1 MKKGII
7 FLMLLFLVS
16 TSLVIYNKENVKAS
30 TDEAVFDGKISPTR
44 PFYQG
49 ENIYYSDFK
58 MSGKFTDTKTG
69 KEIPK
74 DEWKIF
80 AYKPASSNSITLN
93 IVHLPSFETNKYQDI
108 KYKVKIKTEKF
119 SPYLISS
126 YKDNTIF
133 KNLECVKPQF
143 KNSLGLKIDG
153 DVLYSYNEKKKS
165 LDYTFIPSKRYVDTD
180 ELLYEYNI
188 FRGSIIVE
196 KLESPIFENSYI
208 ELSEKDVFYLR
219 IKNPIPNS
227 SYNWYSDDPT
237 NVSVED
243 GKIKAESLG
252 FSKIY
257 CEVALPDGESITLK
271 CYVVVK

>member
-7 FLMLLFLVS
+7 FLMLVFLIS
-16 TSLVIYNKENVKAS
+16 ASLAVYNNSNVKAS
-30 TDEAVFDGKISPTR
+30 TGEAVFEGKISPTR
-44 PFYQG
+44 TFYQG
-49 ENIYYSDFK
+49 ENLYYNDFK
-58 MSGKFTDTKTG
+58 ISGKFTDSKTG

-80 AYKPASSNSITLN
+80 AYTPANSNSITIN

-119 SPYLISS
+119 SPYLNSS
-126 YKDNTIF
+126 YKDNTVF

-153 DVLYSYNEKKKS
+153 DVLYSYNQKKKS
-165 LDYTFIPSKRYVDTD
+165 LDYTFIPSKRYVDT
-180 ELLYEYNI
+180 EESLYEYNI

-196 KLESPIFENSYI
+196 NLISPIFENSYI
-208 ELSEKDVFYLR
+208 ELSEKDVYTLR
-219 IKNPIPNS
+219 IQNSIPNS
-227 SYNWYSDDPT
+227 TYNWYSDDPT
-237 NVSVED
+237 NVSVEG

-252 FSKIY
+252 YSMIY
-257 CEVALPDGESITLK
+257 CEVTPPDGEAITLK